1 MQTLVI
7 YPGRFH
13 PFHRGHKMVYDWLV
27 KNYGTESV
35 YIATSNSQAP
45 LTSPFNF
52 DEKYTMMTSLGV
64 PSDKVVQVKNPYQA
78 KEIKDNF
85 DPTETRLIFAVSEKD
100 SERFSFAPKKD
111 GSPGYLQPLD
121 DTSNRP
127 FSEQGYVTL
136 VPTFTFKVAG
146 QDANSATQIRARYI
160 EGNNQDRAQII
171 HDLYGRV
178 DPKIKDIFDRKLSK
192 SAQVQEYVQQIR
204 TSGLTEG
211 KIAWLEKVLVL
222 ESLVHEE
229 MNPGILTESVDHPGD
244 YIAERCYQNQK
255 PAGPARRYRK

>member
-27 KNYGTESV
+27 KQYGVESV
-35 YIATSNSQAP
+35 FIATSNSQAP
-45 LTSPFNF
+45 LTSPFSF

-64 PSDKVVQVKNPYQA
+64 PSDKIVQVKNPYQA

-85 DPTETRLIFAVSEKD
+85 DPSETKLIFAVSEKD

-121 DTSNRP
+121 DKSNRP

-146 QDANSATQIRARYI
+146 KDANSATQIRARYN
-160 EGNNQDRAQII
+160 EGNDHDRDQII

-178 DPKIKDIFDRKLSK
+178 DPKIKDIFNYKLGK
-192 SAQVQEYVQQIR
+192 SAQVQEYVQQIK
-204 TSGLTEG
+204 TAKLTEER
-211 KIAWLEKVLVL
+211 IAWLRKILTL
-222 ESLVHEE
+222 ESVVREE
-229 MNPGILTESVDHPGD
+229 LNPNILSEEVEYTGD
-244 YIAERCYQNQK
+244 YISERCHSAQ
-255 PAGPARRYRK
+255 PVTTTRRYRK